1 MSTSTTAIVQKT
13 PLQQL
18 HDLPIFRL
26 SLGSKELFHSNFLE
40 YLCDVDKGS
49 FINMIN
55 AIFDKAVLAD
65 QGVKYCL
72 SREKENFDIC
82 VYHTKDNKTYYDL
95 IIENK
100 VKSIPYKEQL
110 VKYVEKNKTK
120 RKKGDQSKT
129 YYLLL
134 SLAKN
139 FPDRGDGD
147 TINVPYEI
155 KKNDKVIRSGDASW
169 RVLDYG
175 RLKTVIEAQKGWMTK
190 PFVAEYCE
198 FIGCLDLLGD
208 RILANMKNEFLFHD
222 VAEFRNE
229 RLHDLYLK
237 IRCNKFLLDLK
248 AQLRKDIPDVTI
260 PIEFSAHDEIR
271 KRNVGIYLNANIFSG
286 AGQAAAFI
294 YEGSKEEKAGG
305 FGDIFEIVVQGDQY
319 RHGINRY
326 QTEKHQKEN
335 KEEQQK
341 LLAMWNSLTE
351 NPETFSAQ
359 FLTRILDKDP
369 HKQRGEKPFNSYNN
383 DYVYKY
389 LKIQTE
395 RDDSSSKKKR
405 SVYQLTPDVATLL
418 LKMKEDII
426 ITARNLGVIP

>member
-1 MSTSTTAIVQKT
+1 MSTPTTATVQKT

-18 HDLPIFRL
+18 HGLPIFRL

-40 YLCDVDKGS
+40 YLWDVDKGS
-49 FINMIN
+49 FIKMIN
-55 AIFDKAVLAD
+55 TVFGKAVLAN

-82 VYHTKDNKTYYDL
+82 VYHTKDNKPEGKTYYDL

-110 VKYVEKNKTK
+110 VKYVEKVEAK
-120 RKKGDQSKT
+120 REKGGQSKT

-139 FPDRGDGD
+139 FPDRGDDD
-147 TINVPYEI
+147 TIVVPYEI
-155 KKNDKVIRSGDASW
+155 KKNDKVFRSGDASW
-169 RVLDYG
+169 RVIDYG
-175 RLKTVIEAQKGWMTK
+175 RLKTAIEAPNAWMNE
-190 PFVAEYCE
+190 PFVKEYCE

-208 RILANMKNEFLFHD
+208 KILTNMSNEYLFHD
-222 VAEFRNE
+222 VSDFRKE
-229 RLHDLYLK
+229 RLHDLYIK

-248 AQLRKDIPDVTI
+248 GMLREDIPGQNT
-260 PIEFSAHDEIR
+260 PIEFSAHEEIR
-271 KRNVGIYLNANIFSG
+271 KRNVKGIYLNANIFSG

-294 YEGSKEEKAGG
+294 YEGPRADKAEGY
-305 FGDIFEIVVQGDQY
+305 GDIYEIVVQGDQY

-326 QTEKHQKEN
+326 QTEKHQKGN
-335 KEEQQK
+335 IEEQKK
-341 LLAMWNSLTE
+341 LQAMWNDLTAD
-351 NPETFSAQ
+351 PTTFSSQ

-389 LKIQTE
+389 IKIQTE
-395 RDDSSSKKKR
+395 REKSGYQFNVASLLAAMKK
-405 SVYQLTPDVATLL
+405 
-418 LKMKEDII
+418 DII
-426 ITARNLGVIP
+426 NVARRLGVIP